1 MFASTGADIATVKQ
15 YTGHTTTSVIFDH
28 YAFST
33 DQSMEVALE
42 RMDAL
47 RPKIN

>member
-1 MFASTGADIATVKQ
+1 
-15 YTGHTTTSVIFDH
+15 VIFDH

-33 DQSMEVALE
+33 DPSMEVALA

-47 RPKIN
+47 RPQIN